1 MSEPAPV
8 VVVGAG
14 LAGCEAA
21 VQLARSGLS
30 ARLLEMKPKS
40 YSPAHSLPGPAELV
54 CSNSLKSDSG
64 DTAHGLLKREM
75 RRLGS
80 VVLEAADD
88 TRVPAGTALA
98 VDRKKFTEAMSAIL
112 GGHAGIVFEQN
123 VLVTAIPDGEVIL
136 ATGPLTSGPL
146 ARDLMERETTT

>member
-1 MSEPAPV
+1 MGEPAPV

-21 VQLARSGLS
+21 VQLARRGLPV
-30 ARLLEMKPKS
+30 RLLEMKPRVS
-40 YSPAHSLPGPAELV
+40 SPAHSLPGPAELV
-54 CSNSLKSDSG
+54 CSNSLKSDSE

-80 VVLEAADD
+80 VILEAADQ

-98 VDRKKFTEAMSAIL
+98 VDREKTPFPR
-112 GGHAGIVFEQN
+112 G
-123 VLVTAIPDGEVIL
+123 
-136 ATGPLTSGPL
+136 
-146 ARDLMERETTT
+146 R